1 MKYGPIFTS
10 ACTFLK
16 HAHFLY
22 DKNRPHVQKTE
33 NRRWKIEV
41 YTYSTQGDT
50 SFQFQMIVQSCIKR
64 SFLTLLFRFSAHQSS
79 LFHAANILFLWIYR
93 PLNNPCNCELRS
105 TRLAAAAIIISQLVP
120 WQRNRQIFESFPV
133 GEHVRHDPRA
143 ILLGDWLRARC
154 TAQ

>member
-33 NRRWKIEV
+33 NRAGKLKSTPIQPRVTHHFNSRWLCSLV
-41 YTYSTQGDT
+41 WNAL
-50 SFQFQMIVQSCIKR
+50 
-64 SFLTLLFRFSAHQSS
+64 FLILLFRFSAHQSS
-79 LFHAANILFLWIYR
+79 LSHAANILFLWIYR

-143 ILLGDWLRARC
+143 ILLRDWLRARC